1 MIYLELPFPPSL
13 NHMYRRYGKQTVLS
27 GEARAYKQEAAIL
40 SREIIDEPLTGRLSV
55 TIRLYRPAARGDI
68 DNYLKALLD
77 ALNGILWQDDRQI
90 VELHV
95 YKLLDREDPHAQL
108 EIRTLGSEE

>member
-77 ALNGILWQDDRQI
+77 ALNGVLWCDDNQI
-90 VELHV
+90 DELHV
-95 YKLLDREDPHAQL
+95 YKLLDRKRPHVEL
-108 EIRTLGSEE
+108 EIVQL